1 MKNIFLFLLIIIYS
15 FAFSQSESDIL
26 YIRTQVET
34 INTQSKNYNTFILK
48 KDKTESTEDSE
59 ILVITEELDKIRL
72 IKETYF
78 GEMGKTIIW
87 NYIDNNHPVFVFKEY
102 FTYKLPIVDKNFN
115 SKDFMKKEERFYF
128 KDSRIIR
135 WMIDKKILKKY
146 PSNAATIENNVNESI
161 SGLIAQFNKET
172 KE

>member
-1 MKNIFLFLLIIIYS
+1 MKKIIFILSLFISALSY
-15 FAFSQSESDIL
+15 SQSENDIA
-26 YIRTQVET
+26 YIRAIVEKT
-34 INTQSKNYNTFILK
+34 NAELKNYHTATLEAK
-48 KDKTESTEDSE
+48 EQTSAEGSE
-59 ILVITEELDKIRL
+59 IIVITEELDKIKL

-102 FTYKLPIVDKNFN
+102 FTYKLPIADKNFN
-115 SKDFMKKEERFYF
+115 SKDFTKKEERFYF

-135 WMIDKKILKKY
+135 WMIDKKQLKKF
-146 PSNAATIENNVNESI
+146 PGNAAILENNMNESI
-161 SGLIAQFNKET
+161 SALIAQFNKEN